1 MSWREVFMVETISST
16 MWALQNFWPPKLSA
30 LSSCH
35 FSTLK
40 PCRRPSH
47 CLPSLTQ
54 QPTWAGSSS
63 MIRLTWTLFARLPYS
78 KLPRFYYSL
87 WIQGKEVKMNFDHG
101 TTTLGFKY
109 QVGKFNRELRELRK
123 TYSRE
128 ESCLLWTPEPL
139 AGCTSGL
146 AVWRRSSRS
155 TSSCSAPWLEVL
167 QTVLT
172 GRGFCPSRWDFL
184 SIFQWENTLE
194 SCFQP
199 VTCSVDCTSCGIERG
214 SVLLLPA
221 SCSPTWLTI
230 TR

>member
-1 MSWREVFMVETISST
+1 MDSGKRSENELWPWNDNPWLQVSGREVQSGIERV
-16 MWALQNFWPPKLSA
+16 N
-30 LSSCH
+30 
-35 FSTLK
+35 
-40 PCRRPSH
+40 
-47 CLPSLTQ
+47 
-54 QPTWAGSSS
+54 
-63 MIRLTWTLFARLPYS
+63 
-78 KLPRFYYSL
+78 
-87 WIQGKEVKMNFDHG
+87 
-101 TTTLGFKY
+101 
-109 QVGKFNRELRELRK
+109 K
-123 TYSRE
+123 TCSRE
-128 ESCLLWTPEPL
+128 ESCLLWTREPL

-230 TR
+230 TRWRKHLVTKSCVFWEKVNIYLDLREWAFLWVSWLPAMTREDLVSTTWTGNFWS